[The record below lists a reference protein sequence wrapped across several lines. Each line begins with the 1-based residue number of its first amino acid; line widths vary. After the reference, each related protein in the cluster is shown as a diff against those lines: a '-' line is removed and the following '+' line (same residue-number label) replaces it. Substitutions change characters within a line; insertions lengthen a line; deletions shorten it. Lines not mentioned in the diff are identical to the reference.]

1 MGFSSLD
8 ISRRRLTSS
17 FASRITALILIAA
30 AGALAAPVKGS
41 KPQNARTVHPTRA
54 HTQSGVSQTPGLP
67 FDRVVRPGL
76 QRELAKVRPT
86 LKKRAP
92 LAITSRTSSLPNF
105 GGFLAAPRYEAFDI
119 LDQDNSALSVFASG
133 DFNKDGKPDLVTVQA
148 SGTVNAILN
157 QGGGAFGSP
166 ISTLTDD
173 NYVGGAVQALA
184 ADLNK
189 DGRDDLVLLD
199 SLNNTVDVLL
209 SNGDGSFATPQFFSV
224 SSNYVASMAVADV
237 NGDGYPDLVVVS
249 SNLSFVGSGI
259 TTTIELDTLLND
271 GHGGL
276 LAPTGP
282 LQQIFTL
289 NDEYDTLYGCSVAL
303 ADVNGDGVLDAT
315 VETRHWLDSPTAT
328 EDSEHVIMTLS
339 GTGGG
344 AFAAPIAQYNVVIP
358 SESTFNI
365 GYPLVAN
372 LNLVDLN
379 HDGILDLVFSYQ
391 DYFIWAVLG
400 NGDGTYQSY
409 YNVGVSHAYPTDL
422 MTADI
427 NGDGFPE
434 LIDAEPGYVGVYANR
449 GDGSFNTS
457 TVPWYGSSLGQF
469 SVLAIADFTGDG
481 TPDAALM
488 NSVDGSVTIFA
499 GVANSS
505 PSFHAG
511 TLINPQMG
519 YVGGVTGQAVLDT
532 NGDGNDDVV
541 LYNHGPNVDS
551 PGLLTALG
559 DGKGDFVYKNAL
571 PGYQPTI
578 DDFIDQGK
586 GDFNGDGWDDLVL
599 HTDQGVSLLV
609 SNGDGSFTQ
618 KPISLPSFSCITGKS
633 AIGDVNGDG
642 KLDLV
647 VAYGGDQANPGC
659 NAGTTASGVFV
670 LLGKGDGTFQAPT
683 YVAVGDEVYEPLLL
697 DTNNDGKLDLV
708 ISDVPFNLLDL
719 GISASFN
726 TFLLQGNGDG
736 TFKAPTT
743 LVANNI
749 NAHTMAGDVNGD
761 GKTDLVV
768 LTEGTADAFG
778 DYDPTAAGAL
788 ILLANGDGSYTT
800 QPLFLPGFFSAD
812 GVLADINGDGK
823 LDLLLSEYISYDF
836 TDSVTGGVAALGNG
850 DGTFVA
856 VSSFEGGDSSSVI
869 LQGDFFKDA
878 APDAVYVSGLSGSS
892 LILNQGG
899 TTVSLTADP
908 QSIQLGKPV
917 SITASVQATMSGRPQ
932 PTGTVTLMEGTTNL
946 GSGALSGGSTTITV
960 NGLAVGNQT
969 ITAVYSGDGNFNVNS
984 TASVPVQV
992 LPTPAVTVNASAS
1005 TLSLTRGQTGT
1016 ITFTAVANASFS
1028 GNVSFAV
1035 SGAPSG
1041 MSVSFTPSQLS
1052 LTPGQTA
1059 SSVLVV
1065 GTTAPSSELHWPLAA
1080 GGGMSLAGLVLLII
1094 PRRLRRKISSLVM
1107 VLLNAM
1113 ALTGLLGLTGCGGS
1127 GVKTA
1132 PKGSTTLTITATP
1145 QGLSA
1150 QTVSVTVTVQ

>member
-1 MGFSSLD
+1 MESSPLVVG
-8 ISRRRLTSS
+8 RQRLTSLT
-17 FASRITALILIAA
+17 SRITALLLLATI
-30 AGALAAPVKGS
+30 GALAAPAKNG
-41 KPQNARTVHPTRA
+41 KPQKTRA
-54 HTQSGVSQTPGLP
+54 PHKTPALTQPLKNRVPGLP

-86 LKKRAP
+86 FRKRTP
-92 LAITSRTSSLPNF
+92 LAISGRTSSLPNF
-105 GGFLAAPRYEAFDI
+105 GGFLAAPRYLAFDVP
-119 LDQDNSALSVFASG
+119 DQDNSPLSVFASG

-166 ISTLTDD
+166 VSTLTD
-173 NYVGGAVQALA
+173 NNNVGGAVQALT
-184 ADLNK
+184 ADMNK
-189 DGRDDLVLLD
+189 DGNDDLVLLD
-199 SLNNTVDVLL
+199 SINNTVDVLL
-209 SNGDGSFATPQFFSV
+209 SNGDGTFGTPQFFNV
-224 SSNYVASMAVADV
+224 GSNYVASMTVGDV

-249 SNLSFVGSGI
+249 SNLSFDDSGT

-289 NDEYDTLYGCSVAL
+289 TDEYDTLYGRSIAL
-303 ADVNGDGVLDAT
+303 ADVNGDGILDAT
-315 VETRHWLDSPTAT
+315 IETRHWLDNPTAT
-328 EDSEHVIMTLS
+328 EDSEHVIMTLP

-344 AFAAPIAQYNVVIP
+344 AFAQPNSGTNVVIP

-434 LIDAEPGYVGVYANR
+434 LIDAEPGYVGVYTNR
-449 GDGSFNTS
+449 GDGTFNTS
-457 TVPWYGSSLGQF
+457 TIPWYGSSLGQF

-499 GVANSS
+499 GVSTGS

-511 TLINPQMG
+511 NLINPQMG
-519 YVGGVTGQAVLDT
+519 YVSDVTGQTVLDT

-541 LYNHGPNVDS
+541 LYNHGANVDS
-551 PGLLTALG
+551 PGLVTALG
-559 DGKGDFVYKNAL
+559 DGKGDFLYKNAL

-599 HTDQGVSLLV
+599 HTDQGVSLLL

-642 KLDLV
+642 KLDLI

-659 NAGTTASGVFV
+659 NAGTTPSGVFV
-670 LLGKGDGTFQAPT
+670 LLGNGDGTFQAPT
-683 YVAVGDEVYEPLLL
+683 YVAVGEEVYEPLLL

-708 ISDVPFNLLDL
+708 ISDLPFNLLDL

-778 DYDPTAAGAL
+778 DYDPTAAGVL
-788 ILLANGDGSYTT
+788 TLLANGDGTYTT
-800 QPLFLPGFFSAD
+800 QPLFLAGFFSAD

-823 LDLLLSEYISYDF
+823 LDLLLSEFISYDF

-850 DGTFVA
+850 DGTFAA
-856 VSSFEGGDSSSVI
+856 VSNFEGGDSSSII

-908 QSIQLGKPV
+908 TSIQLGQPV
-917 SITASVQATMSGRPQ
+917 SITASVKATMSGRPQ

-946 GSGALSGGSTTITV
+946 GSGTLSGGSTTVTV
-960 NGLAVGNQT
+960 NGLAVGAQT
-969 ITAVYSGDGNFNVNS
+969 VTAVYSGDSNFNENS

-992 LPTPAVTVNASAS
+992 LPTPAVTLTASAS
-1005 TLSLTRGQTGT
+1005 SLNLTRGQTGT
-1016 ITFTAVANASFS
+1016 LTFTAVANASFS

-1041 MSVSFTPSQLS
+1041 MSVSFTPSQLP

-1059 SSVLVV
+1059 TAVLVV
-1065 GTTAPSSELHWPLAA
+1065 STTSPSSELHWPLAA
-1080 GGGMSLAGLVLLII
+1080 GGGVSLAGLFLLVI
-1094 PRRLRRKISSLVM
+1094 PGRLRRKMSSIAM
-1107 VLLNAM
+1107 ILLSAM
-1113 ALTGLLGLTGCGGS
+1113 ALTGVLGLTGCGGS
-1127 GVKTA
+1127 SVKTA
-1132 PKGSTTLTITATP
+1132 PKGTTTLTITATP

-1150 QTVSVTVTVQ
+1150 QTVTVTVTVQ